1 MKALLQKIVN
11 SLKEQKLTTFAATI
25 SLINLVL
32 FHAPF
37 YQYVLDNIENGFNGI
52 FIVISLVII
61 MWLANFLVFTLLLF
75 LGRLIGKIL
84 ISALFLCN
92 AMSLY
97 FINTYNVMLD
107 DSMMGNFWNTQYSE
121 ASGFFSWAMLFYVLA
136 LGVIPSIYI
145 FAVKIKNG
153 SFKRFLGTI
162 GTIIASISLAVGCN
176 TQNFTWIDKNA
187 TIIGSLILPWSY
199 VVNSVRWHNQ
209 QKEANAKEILL
220 PDAKITDTNKQAV
233 VLVIGESA
241 RRDHFSLYGYK
252 RNTNPLL
259 QQTTNISAIIAKS
272 NATYTTAGVKAIL
285 DSQESDELY
294 EILPNYLNRSGVD
307 VIWRTTNWGEPPVH
321 IEKYY
326 KSYDLAK
333 DCSEFCDYD
342 HILITDLNKVIEQSS
357 NNKVLIILH
366 TSTSHGPQYNTKYPA
381 QFETFT
387 PVCNSVELAHC
398 SEEEL
403 INAYDNTIVYTDYL
417 LHNIIEQL
425 KTVKDFET
433 TMMYVSDHGESLG
446 ENGLYMHGIPLAFA
460 PKEQYE
466 IPFIVWASSAERQIK
481 NVQEVD
487 QHYVFHSILKFLNVQ
502 SPAYNEAKSIF

>member
-84 ISALFLCN
+84 ISAFFLCN

-136 LGVIPSIYI
+136 LGVIPTLYI
-145 FAVKIKNG
+145 CTVKIKHGN
-153 SFKRFLGTI
+153 FKRFISTI
-162 GTIIASISLAVGCN
+162 GIIIGSMLLAVGVN
-176 TQNFTWIDKNA
+176 FQNFTWIDKNA
-187 TIIGSLILPWSY
+187 TVIGSLILPWSY

-209 QKEANAKEILL
+209 QKQANAKEILL
-220 PDAKITDTNKQAV
+220 PDATIANETKQAV

-241 RRDHFSLYGYK
+241 RRDHFSLYGYE

-307 VIWRTTNWGEPPVH
+307 VIWRTANWGEPPVH

-333 DCSEFCDYD
+333 DCSEYCDYD
-342 HILITDLNKVIEQSS
+342 QILITDLNKVIEQSS
-357 NNKVLIILH
+357 SNKVLIILH

-417 LHNIIEQL
+417 LHEIIEQL
-425 KTVKDFET
+425 KTVTEFET
-433 TMMYVSDHGESLG
+433 TMLYVSDHGESLG
-446 ENGLYMHGIPLAFA
+446 ENGLYMHGVPLAFA

-466 IPFIVWASSAERQIK
+466 IPFLVWTSSADRKIK

>member
-1 MKALLQKIVN
+1 MKALIQKIAN
-11 SLKEQKLTTFAATI
+11 SLKEQKLSTFASTI
-25 SLINLVL
+25 SLLNLIL

-37 YQYVLDNIENGFNGI
+37 FQYVLANIENGINGI
-52 FIVISLVII
+52 FIVISLLII
-61 MWLANFLVFTLLLF
+61 MLLANFLVFTLLLF
-75 LGRLIGKIL
+75 LGRLVGKIL
-84 ISALFLCN
+84 ISAFFMCN

-162 GTIIASISLAVGCN
+162 GTIIASILLAVGCN

-220 PDAKITDTNKQAV
+220 PDAKITDTTKQAV

-241 RRDHFSLYGYK
+241 RRDHFSLYGYE

-259 QQTTNISAIIAKS
+259 QQTTNIKAIIANS

-321 IEKYY
+321 IWKYF

-357 NNKVLIILH
+357 SNKVLIILH

-398 SEEEL
+398 SEQEL

-446 ENGLYMHGIPLAFA
+446 ENGLYMHGVPLAFA

-466 IPFIVWASSAERQIK
+466 IPFIVWTSSAERQIK
-481 NVQEVD
+481 NVQEID
-487 QHYVFHSILKFLNVQ
+487 QHYVFHSIIKFLNVE